1 MLKNQWLIV
10 LFVVLAIPIKAFAL
24 GATSVSI
31 EANQYVKVGEP
42 IQVSVLVTHD
52 RSSKVDENSFTQ
64 GRKPLNVLFSKN
76 VSMGK
81 GTNLV
86 ISFYSYT
93 IPPKEKGSYTIPP
106 VSVKV
111 DGKEYTS
118 YEGSYNVQ

>member
-1 MLKNQWLIV
+1 MLKNHWIFV
-10 LFVVLAIPIKAFAL
+10 LLTLLVFPVKIFAL
-24 GATSVSI
+24 GATSVSV
-31 EANQYVKVGEP
+31 EANQYVSVGEP
-42 IQVSVLVTHD
+42 IEVSVLVTHET
-52 RSSKVDENSFTQ
+52 SAKVDESSFTQ
-64 GRKPLNVLFSKN
+64 GGKPLSVNFSKN

-86 ISFYSYT
+86 ISFYTYT
-93 IPPKEKGSYTIPP
+93 IPPKETGSYTIAP